1 MKDRGSVSNVQ
12 SVIAG
17 GCRFCKLISEMSLLT
32 IGTVAIME
40 DAYPVSPGHRLIV
53 PLRHI
58 VDYFAMNSNEKCDSD
73 RAILLLRTELL
84 NSDPLIEGFNIGT
97 NAGEVAGQTIA
108 HAHIHLIPRRRGDTP
123 LPQGGVRGVI
133 PERMQY

>member
-1 MKDRGSVSNVQ
+1 MKDHGSVSDEQ
-12 SVIAG
+12 SVVAG
-17 GCRFCKLISEMSLLT
+17 SCRFCNLISEMELLT
-32 IGTVAIME
+32 IGTVSIME
-40 DAYPVSPGHRLIV
+40 DAYPVTPGHKLIL
-53 PLRHI
+53 PQRHI
-58 VDYFAMNSNEKCDSD
+58 VDYFAMNSKEKCDSD

-97 NAGEVAGQTIA
+97 NAGEVAGQTVA
-108 HAHIHLIPRRRGDTP
+108 HAHIHLIPRRRGDTL